1 MREKWN
7 RNSEIE
13 DGEIM
18 RRKAFE
24 GEEEDRN
31 RQLGRE
37 SEGEILTTG
46 ACE

>member
-1 MREKWN
+1 MIGKWN

-13 DGEIM
+13 DGEI

-24 GEEEDRN
+24 GEEEDRI

-37 SEGEILTTG
+37 SEGEILIT
-46 ACE
+46 CVCD